1 MPAKR
6 WITLLLEPFAGW
18 GEERE
23 GLDDLLAFF
32 SWPKSKGVPSS
43 FQYDLY
49 QDHVVITG
57 FNGSE
62 GSPIMPERMEGL
74 PVTGIGDNTF
84 SCCSALTSITI
95 PDSVTSIGCKAFSR
109 CSALTG
115 LKLPDSVMGIGDY
128 AFSGCGNLTDVAI
141 PDSVTSIG
149 QDVFEDSP
157 HVVIRCWEGA
167 EADQYCT
174 ENGIA
179 AEYF

>member
-23 GLDDLLAFF
+23 GLDDLLEFF
-32 SWPKSKGVPSS
+32 SWPKSKRVPSS

-57 FNGSE
+57 FDGSE

-74 PVTGIGDNTF
+74 PVTGIGVNTF

-95 PDSVTSIGCKAFSR
+95 PDSVI
-109 CSALTG
+109 
-115 LKLPDSVMGIGDY
+115 
-128 AFSGCGNLTDVAI
+128 
-141 PDSVTSIG
+141 SIG

-157 HVVIRCWEGA
+157 HVVVRCWEGA